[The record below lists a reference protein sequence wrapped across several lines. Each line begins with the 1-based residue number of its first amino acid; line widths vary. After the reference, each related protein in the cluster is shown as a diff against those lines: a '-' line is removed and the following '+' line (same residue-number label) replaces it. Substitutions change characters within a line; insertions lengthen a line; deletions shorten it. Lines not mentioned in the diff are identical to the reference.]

1 MRRITHVIERIKR
14 RITSSGR
21 SRRRLRRLEYH
32 LLLRTSTF
40 DTLGIY

>member
-1 MRRITHVIERIKR
+1 MRGISRVIERIKR
-14 RITSSGR
+14 RITRSGR
-21 SRRRLRRLEYH
+21 SRARDRRLAYH